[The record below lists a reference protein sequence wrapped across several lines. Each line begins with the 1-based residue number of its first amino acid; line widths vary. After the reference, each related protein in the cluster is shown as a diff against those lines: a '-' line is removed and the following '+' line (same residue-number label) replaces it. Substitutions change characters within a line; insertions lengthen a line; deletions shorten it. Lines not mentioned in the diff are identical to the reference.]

1 MRKHNG
7 MRPQDIVILLKI
19 IALGKQDWQNKDLA
33 QSLFINGSEI
43 SEALNRNQLAGL
55 MDQKR
60 KVNRKGYLNF

>member
-7 MRPQDIVILLKI
+7 MRPQDIVILLEI